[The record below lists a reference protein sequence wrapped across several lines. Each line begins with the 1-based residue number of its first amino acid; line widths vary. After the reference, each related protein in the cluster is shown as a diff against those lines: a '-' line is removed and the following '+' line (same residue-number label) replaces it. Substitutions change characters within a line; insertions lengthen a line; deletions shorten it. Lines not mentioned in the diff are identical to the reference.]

1 QFYLASG
8 IVLFLMLAGMAL
20 YPVVQREPSAFCRQ
34 LGRQGAGQGWQCF
47 CQWMCGFLCTAA
59 LACLLFGAI
68 GVALRYVL
76 PRTVAAQLT
85 AGRAVGAAVGVGLG
99 NGALIVAA
107 VSTFVYLLLS
117 LAGSRASG
125 IMLVF
130 VFTVGLMYLS
140 GGLVPAV
147 FLPEAVRTV
156 GERLPAACLIQA
168 AGGILTGQ
176 SVWRMGQCPV
186 LLCSYTL
193 LSGAAAVLVRCR
205 QYRG

>member
-1 QFYLASG
+1 
-8 IVLFLMLAGMAL
+8 
-20 YPVVQREPSAFCRQ
+20 
-34 LGRQGAGQGWQCF
+34 
-47 CQWMCGFLCTAA
+47 MCGFLCTAA

-85 AGRAVGAAVGVGLG
+85 AGRAVGAAVGVWLG

-125 IMLVF
+125 ILLVF

-156 GERLPAACLIQA
+156 GERLPAACLI
-168 AGGILTGQ
+168 LTGQ

-186 LLCSYTL
+186 LLCTYTL
-193 LSGAAAVLVRCR
+193 LSGAAAVLVRWR

>member
-1 QFYLASG
+1 
-8 IVLFLMLAGMAL
+8 
-20 YPVVQREPSAFCRQ
+20 
-34 LGRQGAGQGWQCF
+34 AGQGWQCF

-85 AGRAVGAAVGVGLG
+85 AGRAVGATVGVGLG

-125 IMLVF
+125 ILLVF

-140 GGLVPAV
+140 GGLVPAA

>member
-1 QFYLASG
+1 
-8 IVLFLMLAGMAL
+8 M
-20 YPVVQREPSAFCRQ
+20 
-34 LGRQGAGQGWQCF
+34 
-47 CQWMCGFLCTAA
+47 
-59 LACLLFGAI
+59 
-68 GVALRYVL
+68 
-76 PRTVAAQLT
+76 
-85 AGRAVGAAVGVGLG
+85 
-99 NGALIVAA
+99 AA

-125 IMLVF
+125 ILLVF

-140 GGLVPAV
+140 GGLVPAA

-156 GERLPAACLIQA
+156 GERLPAACL
-168 AGGILTGQ
+168 ILTGQ